1 MRNTNHGGIAR
12 GSAASRIAGPG
23 VNIEWVYPE
32 SYSFY
37 FTNIM
42 KQHGNYIRSA
52 GSYTEDATTGWPTN
66 VSAGTTFKFFLTTRL
81 ALANSYVRP
90 GTYKARLSA
99 AMQAAGWTVQFVNDS
114 LSPNAT
120 VISSISAAGG
130 TCTCVINDL
139 GSSGDYMNTVLNL
152 NVFAPSSGGP
162 YNFTPLN
169 STAVEVYLIGNE
181 SRLDAFNSDPVTN
194 YANMFDPDL
203 INDLTGFK
211 VLRFKD
217 WTGTDLS
224 AMNDTFSDG
233 RTYRNRASIFSYA
246 QCRQEAFRT
255 WQMPGNN
262 PWYCWPADQLFYS
275 NGGQTPFSVCA
286 KLARATGAAAMI
298 ALPAMLNAIPYAVSA
313 ATDIFTAP
321 GHCFADGDQ
330 IVLGTYGAASPSTN
344 GLPTFAG
351 TPAAMWTIYYARD
364 CVPGLS
370 FKLARTLGG
379 AAIDVTADLDD
390 AGNYI
395 VFAHRLYTH
404 AEYMSLYTS
413 IAQEMYAAA
422 PGIDIILDVGNELW
436 NGAAPYAN
444 TLHHAFDCVTTNASG
459 GQRNLGAGYAWM
471 CMRAWAAFES
481 VYPRSQIVRTMQ
493 GQGTYATNPM
503 HSQMYS
509 YTDDILY
516 PGKTGGQLI
525 DAHNGEFY
533 VYSNMTGKDFP
544 ASDGGF
550 TSAPF
555 TWGGSWFSGV
565 VYNVG
570 EVIHMDT
577 GTNYR
582 CILQHTSASP
592 ANIPPNATYWAVDS
606 VNGLSGLMKD
616 YTTAQFQEY
625 CHLGALASAKWRA
638 DYKIAQDAYV
648 GSRQVSSINYESG
661 WVMYAQANAGFAYP
675 DAQAVTTAWASFWGG
690 ANAGYA
696 IKDFGNALKSANV
709 KMSCYFIHSGR
720 WRNNSGTDAQ
730 CVGLKRS
737 HHLPDTEA
745 TKEWKKW
752 RP

>member
-1 MRNTNHGGIAR
+1 MRNANHGGIAR
-12 GSAASRIAGPG
+12 GSAAFRMEGPG
-23 VNIEWVYPE
+23 VNIEWAYPE

-42 KQHGNYIRSA
+42 KQHGNYLRSA

-66 VSAGTTFKFFLTTRL
+66 VAAGTTFTFFLTTRL
-81 ALANSYVRP
+81 ALTPAYVRP
-90 GTYKARLSA
+90 GTYKARLSS
-99 AMQAAGWTVQFVNDS
+99 AMQAAGWTCQFLNQS
-114 LSPNAT
+114 LSPNAS

-139 GSSGDYMNTVLNL
+139 GASGDYQNTVLNL
-152 NVFAPSSGGP
+152 QVFAPPSGGP

-169 STAVEVYLIGNE
+169 STAVEVYLSSNE
-181 SRLDAFNSDPVTN
+181 GRLDAYNSDPVTN

-203 INDLTGFK
+203 LASLSGYK

-233 RTYRNRASIFSYA
+233 HTYRNRTSIFKYSL
-246 QCRQEAFRT
+246 CKQEAWRT

-262 PWYCWPADQLFYS
+262 PFYTWPADQIVYC

-286 KLARATGAAAMI
+286 KLARAVGAAAMI
-298 ALPAMLNAIPYAVSA
+298 ALPTMMNAIPYSVSA
-313 ATDIFTAP
+313 ATDVFTAY
-321 GHCFADGDQ
+321 GHCFLDGDQ
-330 IVLGTYGAASPSTN
+330 IVLGTSGVLSPSVN
-344 GLPTFAG
+344 GLPTFSG

-364 CVPGLS
+364 VVPGVS

-390 AGNYI
+390 AGNYV
-395 VFAHRLYTH
+395 VFAHRLYSH

-436 NGAAPYAN
+436 NSALPYTNNLHN
-444 TLHHAFDCVTTNASG
+444 TFDCVTTNAN
-459 GQRNLGAGYAWM
+459 GQINLGSGYAWM

-493 GQGTYATNPM
+493 GQGTYASNPM
-503 HSQMYS
+503 HAQMYA

-516 PGKTGGQLI
+516 LGKTAGQLV
-525 DAHNGEFY
+525 DTHNGEFY
-533 VYSNMTGKDFP
+533 VYSNMTGKAFP
-544 ASDGGF
+544 SSDGGF
-550 TSAPF
+550 VSAPF

-570 EVIHMDT
+570 DIIHIDD
-577 GTNYR
+577 GNNYR
-582 CILQHTSASP
+582 CILQHTSAFP
-592 ANIPPNATYWAVDS
+592 TNYPPNITYWVVDS
-606 VNGLSGLMKD
+606 SNGLTGLVKN

-625 CHLGALASAKWRA
+625 AHLGALAASKFRI
-638 DYKIAQDAYV
+638 DYKTAQDAYI
-648 GSRQVSSINYESG
+648 GSRQISFINYESG
-661 WVMYAQANAGFAYP
+661 WVMYGQAVSSFAYP
-675 DAQAVTTAWASFWGG
+675 DVQAVNTAWSTFWSGS
-690 ANAGYA
+690 NAYLA
-696 IKDFGNALKSANV
+696 VKDFGNALKSANV
-709 KMSCYFIHSGR
+709 RMSCYFGHSGR
-720 WRNNSGTDAQ
+720 WRNISGTDAL
-730 CVGLKRS
+730 CFGLTRS
-737 HHLPDTEA
+737 HHLPDSEA
-745 TKEWKKW
+745 AKEWKKW